1 MARLT
6 GAFVS
11 LLYERTDTFDW
22 ADPKTGVVK
31 PIRNFVGLMSHGD
44 GCVTREQIS
53 FPRDPQY
60 QAPQLTAGVQMLFP
74 VIATVNKSKQKI
86 QYTIRT
92 DMPPVPAPEFA

>member
-44 GCVTREQIS
+44 GCVTSWE
-53 FPRDPQY
+53 
-60 QAPQLTAGVQMLFP
+60 
-74 VIATVNKSKQKI
+74 
-86 QYTIRT
+86 
-92 DMPPVPAPEFA
+92 